1 MVRKQHTNTG
11 LTRGR
16 LNPCPDMP
24 NCKVSMYPQDQ
35 KHHMEPW
42 FYHKN
47 REEVIQILLQ
57 VLGTEAQAQILEQRS
72 NYIHVVFTIPIVKYK
87 DDVELYLPDEE
98 NVIHFRSASRVG
110 YSDLGVNKRRL
121 RRIQR
126 KLSDRGIITI

>member
-1 MVRKQHTNTG
+1 
-11 LTRGR
+11 
-16 LNPCPDMP
+16 MP

-42 FYHKN
+42 FYHKS
-47 REEVIQILLQ
+47 REEVIKILLE
-57 VLGTEAQAQILEQRS
+57 VLDTESRVEIIEQQS
-72 NYIHVVFTIPIVKYK
+72 HYIHAVFTIAIMKFK
-87 DDVELYLPDEE
+87 DDLELFLPEDE

-126 KLSDRGIITI
+126 KLSNRGVITI